1 MASRFNKVRSNP
13 AQGGFTLIELLIVIV
28 VLGIIAAV
36 VVFALGGTTAQ
47 AALAACKADATTV
60 QTAVTAYETEN
71 GDSYPTS
78 SSLTSGSTIYLQ
90 AWPNSPYYTITL
102 VNGTVMIATSG
113 DPTATAYGS
122 ANACSGA
129 GSASPTTTTTT
140 PSPTTTTTTVPP
152 TTTTTTA
159 VANGVT
165 ATASPTI
172 YGSSAVNYGGQDA
185 ITFSNSAPMTA
196 LTITIKVAQTST
208 VTYNTE
214 FNNLWGQWGTESH
227 STSGGY
233 ITYTYLLTSGPTI
246 AGNSW
251 NFTAQYSD
259 QGQPHYTSGDTWSV
273 VSTSGGLTSTL
284 NGTF

>member
-1 MASRFNKVRSNP
+1 VAIRCNKIRSHRE
-13 AQGGFTLIELLIVIV
+13 QGGFTLIELLIVIV

-60 QTAVTAYETEN
+60 QTAVTAYEAQN
-71 GDSYPTS
+71 GGSYPTS
-78 SSLTSGSTIYLQ
+78 TSSLTGGSTTYLQ
-90 AWPNSPYYTITL
+90 SWPSSPYYTITL
-102 VNGTVMIATSG
+102 VNGTVMIATTG
-113 DPTATAYGS
+113 NPTVAYGS
-122 ANACSGA
+122 ASACSGA
-129 GSASPTTTTTT
+129 GSTPPPTTTTTT
-140 PSPTTTTTTVPP
+140 TAVAP

-159 VANGVT
+159 VSNGVT
-165 ATASPTI
+165 AAAAPTI

-185 ITFSNSAPMTA
+185 ITLNNSTAVSA

-214 FNNLWGQWGTESH
+214 FNNLWGQWGTETD

-233 ITYTYLLTSGPTI
+233 ITYTYVLTPGQTMIP
-246 AGNSW
+246 GNNW

-273 VSTSGGLTSTL
+273 VSTSGGVTSTL
-284 NGTF
+284 SGTF